1 MNDQM
6 LSYGGSST
14 STNTKTNI
22 ENLVSNVTKGLDGIK
37 IVNNESDVV
46 TTGGNFLWFVLAQ
59 KKIVPTFEGAK
70 VFDAKG
76 GYYG

>member
-14 STNTKTNI
+14 STTNKTNI

-59 KKIVPTFEGAK
+59 KKIVLTFEGAK

>member
-14 STNTKTNI
+14 PTTNKTNI

-59 KKIVPTFEGAK
+59 KKIVLTFEGAK

>member
-14 STNTKTNI
+14 PTNTKTNI

-59 KKIVPTFEGAK
+59 KKIVLTFEGAK

>member
-14 STNTKTNI
+14 STTNKTNI

-37 IVNNESDVV
+37 IVNNEADVV

-59 KKIVPTFEGAK
+59 KKIVLTFEGAK